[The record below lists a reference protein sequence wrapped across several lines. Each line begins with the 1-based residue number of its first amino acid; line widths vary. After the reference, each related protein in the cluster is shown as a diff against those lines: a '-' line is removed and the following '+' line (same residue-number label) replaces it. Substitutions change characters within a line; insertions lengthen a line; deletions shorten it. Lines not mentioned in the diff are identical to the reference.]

1 LHDVEQQLNKLDV
14 VNVLDLRP
22 TYFMESLLA
31 HVGMTKNMGINGSD
45 IKGDVKVA
53 MIATRAT
60 APVAAD
66 RLTKRDCW
74 G

>member
-1 LHDVEQQLNKLDV
+1 
-14 VNVLDLRP
+14 
-22 TYFMESLLA
+22 MESLLA

-60 APVAAD
+60 APVAAE
-66 RLTKRDCW
+66 RLTKRDCS

>member
-1 LHDVEQQLNKLDV
+1 PGRGATEDF
-14 VNVLDLRP
+14 R
-22 TYFMESLLA
+22 FMESLLA

-60 APVAAD
+60 ASVAAE
-66 RLTKRDCW
+66 RLTKRDCS